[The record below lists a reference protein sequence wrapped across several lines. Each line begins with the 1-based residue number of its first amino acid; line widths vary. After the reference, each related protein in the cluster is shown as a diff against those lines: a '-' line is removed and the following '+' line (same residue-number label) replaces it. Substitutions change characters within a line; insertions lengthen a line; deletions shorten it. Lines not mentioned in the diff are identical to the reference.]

1 MYRCALHRYAGG
13 NGRKPDR
20 IRIREADRAFSS
32 LRLPA
37 SQHGFRDEWETLP
50 YRSCSQRKL
59 GAGER
64 SRTFTTLQSPD
75 FESDASA
82 SSATPAN
89 KNLDV
94 ISAPR
99 VTRRPEFLPPQLG
112 AARVITIS
120 SKPIEG
126 TCSATSSYDLHFLSI
141 GQ

>member
-1 MYRCALHRYAGG
+1 MYRCALHRYGRMGG
-13 NGRKPDR
+13 NPIGSGSGKP
-20 IRIREADRAFSS
+20 IGPFSS

-75 FESDASA
+75 FESGASA

-99 VTRRPEFLPPQLG
+99 VTRRPSFFLRDRRRAHPADLRMLDTIRAGVHRLG
-112 AARVITIS
+112 
-120 SKPIEG
+120 EG
-126 TCSATSSYDLHFLSI
+126 PTSGSAK
-141 GQ
+141 